1 MELTSRVSGEK
12 EAQICK
18 VGVCACIIGPERN
31 TARSSRTN
39 GQWSEHYESIKKK
52 KKQPHNIHMHVQ
64 GVLVT
69 LRLERG
75 CCNGESCQ
83 SCFYSGMSSD
93 LWSVLQ
99 SF

>member
-52 KKQPHNIHMHVQ
+52 KKTEKNSQY
-64 GVLVT
+64 T
-69 LRLERG
+69 YACLRGTGHFEVRKRMLRWRK
-75 CCNGESCQ
+75 
-83 SCFYSGMSSD
+83 
-93 LWSVLQ
+93 LSVL
-99 SF
+99 FLLRDE

>member
-52 KKQPHNIHMHVQ
+52 KTTSQY
-64 GVLVT
+64 T
-69 LRLERG
+69 YACSRG
-75 CCNGESCQ
+75 TGHFEVRKR
-83 SCFYSGMSSD
+83 M
-93 LWSVLQ
+93 L
-99 SF
+99 

>member
-52 KKQPHNIHMHVQ
+52 KNNLTIYICMFK
-64 GVLVT
+64 G
-69 LRLERG
+69 
-75 CCNGESCQ
+75 
-83 SCFYSGMSSD
+83 Y
-93 LWSVLQ
+93 WSL
-99 SF
+99 

>member
-52 KKQPHNIHMHVQ
+52 KKTTSQY
-64 GVLVT
+64 T
-69 LRLERG
+69 YACSRG
-75 CCNGESCQ
+75 TGHFEVRKR
-83 SCFYSGMSSD
+83 M
-93 LWSVLQ
+93 L
-99 SF
+99 

>member
-18 VGVCACIIGPERN
+18 VGVRACIIGPERN

-52 KKQPHNIHMHVQ
+52 QKTSQY
-64 GVLVT
+64 T
-69 LRLERG
+69 YACSRG
-75 CCNGESCQ
+75 TGHFEVRKR
-83 SCFYSGMSSD
+83 M
-93 LWSVLQ
+93 L
-99 SF
+99 